1 MYQCEVQLIGQDDT
15 SLSINKLIEIDVPY
29 DHDKQDQDD
38 LAVDLALAEVRVL
51 KDWLRT
57 FISVLIFR
65 VRVTQYDRVVSEYQY
80 SARRG

>member
-1 MYQCEVQLIGQDDT
+1 MYQCEVQLIGQDDAN
-15 SLSINKLIEIDVPY
+15 LNIEKLIEIDVPY